1 MIEPVYNSFGE
12 FAEVYKFTRQEL
24 NGYIQHGVVKP
35 RRKPHGAV
43 EMSETD
49 MVRIAQYNT
58 AQREKK
64 TRLTGR

>member
-1 MIEPVYNSFGE
+1 MIEPTFGSIGE
-12 FAEVYKFTRQEL
+12 FSEFYSIPRNDL
-24 NGYIQHGVVKP
+24 SRYITLGVVKP
-35 RRKPHGAV
+35 RRSQHGTA

-58 AQREKK
+58 EQREKK